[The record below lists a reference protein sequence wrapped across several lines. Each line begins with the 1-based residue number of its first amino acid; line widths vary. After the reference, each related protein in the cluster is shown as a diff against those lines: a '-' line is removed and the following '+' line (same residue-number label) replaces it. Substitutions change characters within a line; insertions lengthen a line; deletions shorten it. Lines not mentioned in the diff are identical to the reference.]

1 MPGFDQLVITYGPVG
16 ALAIF
21 FVWQWWQ
28 GKQNTPRHADPVKEA
43 DKPVTKGDM
52 DVLRDELLK
61 EIDLT
66 RGAVYDVG
74 AAVSTVHSVASEIRG
89 LVTGMKR

>member
-16 ALAIF
+16 ALVIF
-21 FVWQWWQ
+21 FGWQWWSGRQ
-28 GKQNTPRHADPVKEA
+28 SAPKAGPVKEA
-43 DKPVTKGDM
+43 DQPATKGDIEG
-52 DVLRDELLK
+52 LRAEMLK

-74 AAVSTVHSVASEIRG
+74 KAISTVHSVASEVRG
-89 LVTGMKR
+89 IVTGMKR